1 MLHLAGPGAELD
13 GRLWATSE
21 ELDPSLTEG
30 IETHHVAHRRLPLRG
45 ASYPFYLA
53 SAVSAYRHLRGRG
66 FRPDVIHAH
75 VYGAAVPAAIVAGRV
90 PLVVTEHYSGVA
102 HRSLNPVEARKAR
115 YAYDRAARILPV
127 SRFLREAIRSY
138 GVDRPFEVVPNV
150 VDKSVF
156 FPGERGPQTGTGRR
170 LLFVGNLEPSQLKG
184 FPTLLRALSRLR
196 EHRSDWHLDVI
207 GGGPERARH
216 ERSAAELGL
225 GEHVTFHGPRPK
237 AEVAQAMRNS
247 DLLVL
252 PSRVDNL
259 PCVIVE
265 AHASGLPVVATT
277 VGGIPELV
285 DERNGRLVPP
295 DDPTTLAEVLEDTL
309 ANLETF
315 DRDAISAS
323 AQASYGLEVIGEQ
336 LSRIYDAV
344 REAAA
349 LGHERTAERGAVL

>member
-1 MLHLAGPGAELD
+1 MLSGE
-13 GRLWATSE
+13 
-21 ELDPSLTEG
+21 
-30 IETHHVAHRRLPLRG
+30 
-45 ASYPFYLA
+45 
-53 SAVSAYRHLRGRG
+53 RG

-150 VDKSVF
+150 VDTSVF

-295 DDPTTLAEVLEDTL
+295 DDPTALAEVLEDTL